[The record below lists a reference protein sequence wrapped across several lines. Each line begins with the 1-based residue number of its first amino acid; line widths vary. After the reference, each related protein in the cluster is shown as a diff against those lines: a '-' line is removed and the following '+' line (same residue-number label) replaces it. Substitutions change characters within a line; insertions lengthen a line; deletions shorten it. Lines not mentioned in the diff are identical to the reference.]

1 MQAQRGSSGDGNAH
15 RNVIEEEK
23 KNKMNNRV
31 QMKLYEALKLNQSIV
46 KVIILICPAS
56 TSRQCT

>member
-23 KNKMNNRV
+23 KNQMNKESSNEIIARGSKQGVGAV
-31 QMKLYEALKLNQSIV
+31 Q
-46 KVIILICPAS
+46 
-56 TSRQCT
+56 